1 MLGNVEGLKCEVMNR
16 VAWVTLDRPEK
27 LNSLT
32 HEMMDGLPL
41 LFERLAEDVDVRCVV
56 LRGAGR
62 AFCAGGDISTA
73 VDSGEMS
80 DAELVA
86 RFKRRQRAAALLH
99 EMPKPTIAQVNGV
112 AAGAGLSLA
121 LACDMRFA
129 GPQAKFG
136 TAFVKVAFSG
146 DYGATWLMQ
155 RLVGPARARELF
167 FTADVIDAREAERI
181 GFVNR
186 VVPQEQ
192 LEGEVRKLAERI
204 ACGPPLALARM
215 KQNLNRALECD
226 LQTLLSAEAEGTV
239 EMMSTHDNHEALQ
252 AFLTKRPPVFEGR

>member
-1 MLGNVEGLKCEVMNR
+1 MSSTTDGLKCRIEER
-16 VAWVTLDRPEK
+16 VAWVTLDRPSK

-32 HEMMDGLPL
+32 HEMMDELPR
-41 LFERLAEDVDVRCVV
+41 LFERLAEDEDVGCVV
-56 LRGAGR
+56 LTGNGV

-73 VDSGEMS
+73 VDKGDLSE
-80 DAELVA
+80 DQLVE

-99 EMPKPTIAQVNGV
+99 EMPKPTLAMVRGV

-121 LACDMRFA
+121 LACDMRLA
-129 GPQAKFG
+129 DSSARFG

-167 FTADVIDAREAERI
+167 FTADVIDAVEAERI

-186 VVPQEQ
+186 IVDSDE
-192 LEGEVRKLAERI
+192 LEDEVRRLSTRI
-204 ACGPPLALARM
+204 AAGPPLALARM

-226 LQTLLSAEAEGTV
+226 LQTLLVAEAEGTV
-239 EMMSTHDNHEALQ
+239 EMMGTRDNQEALQ
-252 AFLTKRPPVFEGR
+252 AFFDKRPPIFEGR

>member
-1 MLGNVEGLKCEVMNR
+1 MRVQVQGLKCEIER
-16 VAWVTLDRPEK
+16 QVAWVTLDRADK
-27 LNSLT
+27 LNALT
-32 HEMMDGLPL
+32 HEMMDGLPV
-41 LFERLAEDVDVRCVV
+41 LFEELALDPEVRCVV

-73 VDSGEMS
+73 VSCGGMS
-80 DAELVA
+80 QGQLVD

-99 EMPKPTIAQVNGV
+99 EMSKPTIAQINGV

-121 LACDMRFA
+121 LACDVRIA
-129 GPQAKFG
+129 GPEAKFC
-136 TAFVKVAFSG
+136 TAFAKVAFSG

-186 VVPQEQ
+186 VVPQDR
-192 LEGEVRKLAERI
+192 LGDDVRRLAERI
-204 ACGPPLALARM
+204 AGGPPLALARM
-215 KQNLNRALECD
+215 KHNLNRALECD
-226 LQTLLSAEAEGTV
+226 LQTLLTAEAEGTV
-239 EMMSTHDNHEALQ
+239 EMMGTRDNAEALQ
-252 AFLTKRPPVFEGR
+252 AFFDKRTPIFQGR